1 MKESKIETTIG
12 LCVVAL
18 SKFLMKK
25 YSVPPFSLHMRTKSS
40 QSSSACSKNLIFKV
54 LILMKKYSVSEE
66 EAYQRLMEMELYE
79 LLLDA
84 DTRLYLE
91 PN

>member
-1 MKESKIETTIG
+1 MKKSKIETTIG

-25 YSVPPFSLHMRTKSS
+25 YSV
-40 QSSSACSKNLIFKV
+40 
-54 LILMKKYSVSEE
+54 SEE
-66 EAYQRLMEMELYE
+66 EAYRRFMKMELYE

-91 PN
+91 PNEFLIRCCEMECDKGKEALYRFINVD

>member
-25 YSVPPFSLHMRTKSS
+25 YSVL
-40 QSSSACSKNLIFKV
+40 
-54 LILMKKYSVSEE
+54 EE

-79 LLLDA
+79 LLLDT

-91 PN
+91 SNEFLIQCCEIECDKGKEALYRFINAD

>member
-25 YSVPPFSLHMRTKSS
+25 YSV
-40 QSSSACSKNLIFKV
+40 
-54 LILMKKYSVSEE
+54 SEE

-79 LLLDA
+79 LLPDV

-91 PN
+91 PNEFLIECCKLECDEGKEALYRFISVE

>member
-18 SKFLMKK
+18 SKF
-25 YSVPPFSLHMRTKSS
+25 
-40 QSSSACSKNLIFKV
+40 
-54 LILMKKYSVSEE
+54 LMKKYSVSEE

-84 DTRLYLE
+84 TE
-91 PN
+91 

>member
-1 MKESKIETTIG
+1 MKGSKIETTIG

-25 YSVPPFSLHMRTKSS
+25 Y
-40 QSSSACSKNLIFKV
+40 N
-54 LILMKKYSVSEE
+54 VSED

-79 LLLDA
+79 LLLDV

-91 PN
+91 PNEFLIRCCEIECDKGKEALYRFINTD

>member
-25 YSVPPFSLHMRTKSS
+25 YG
-40 QSSSACSKNLIFKV
+40 
-54 LILMKKYSVSEE
+54 VSEE

-91 PN
+91 PNEFLIRCCETECDKGKEALYRFISED

>member
-18 SKFLMKK
+18 SKFFFFF
-25 YSVPPFSLHMRTKSS
+25 YSVL
-40 QSSSACSKNLIFKV
+40 
-54 LILMKKYSVSEE
+54 EE

-79 LLLDA
+79 LLLDT
-84 DTRLYLE
+84 DTRLFLE
-91 PN
+91 PNEFLIQCCEIECDKGKETLYRFINAD

>member
-25 YSVPPFSLHMRTKSS
+25 YSVL
-40 QSSSACSKNLIFKV
+40 
-54 LILMKKYSVSEE
+54 E

-79 LLLDA
+79 LLLDT

-91 PN
+91 PNEFLIQCCEIECDKGKEALYRFINAD

>member
-25 YSVPPFSLHMRTKSS
+25 YSVL
-40 QSSSACSKNLIFKV
+40 
-54 LILMKKYSVSEE
+54 EE

-79 LLLDA
+79 LLLDT
-84 DTRLYLE
+84 DTRRFLE
-91 PN
+91 PNEFLIQ

>member
-1 MKESKIETTIG
+1 MMESKIETTIG

-18 SKFLMKK
+18 SKF
-25 YSVPPFSLHMRTKSS
+25 
-40 QSSSACSKNLIFKV
+40 
-54 LILMKKYSVSEE
+54 LMKKYSVSEE

-91 PN
+91 PNEFLIRCCEMECDKGKEGLKREF

>member
-1 MKESKIETTIG
+1 MKGSKIETTIG

-25 YSVPPFSLHMRTKSS
+25 Y
-40 QSSSACSKNLIFKV
+40 N
-54 LILMKKYSVSEE
+54 VSEE

-91 PN
+91 PNEFLIRCCEMECDKGKEALYRFISTD

>member
-1 MKESKIETTIG
+1 MKGSKIETTIG

-25 YSVPPFSLHMRTKSS
+25 Y
-40 QSSSACSKNLIFKV
+40 N
-54 LILMKKYSVSEE
+54 VSEE

-79 LLLDA
+79 LLLDV

-91 PN
+91 PNEFLIRCCEIECDKGKEALYRFINTD

>member
-1 MKESKIETTIG
+1 MKESKIKTTIG

-25 YSVPPFSLHMRTKSS
+25 Y
-40 QSSSACSKNLIFKV
+40 N
-54 LILMKKYSVSEE
+54 VSEE

-79 LLLDA
+79 LLLDV

-91 PN
+91 PNEFLIRCCEIECDKGKEALYRFINTD

>member
-1 MKESKIETTIG
+1 MVRGSKIETTIG

-25 YSVPPFSLHMRTKSS
+25 YG
-40 QSSSACSKNLIFKV
+40 I
-54 LILMKKYSVSEE
+54 SEE
-66 EAYQRLMEMELYE
+66 EAYQHLMEMDLYE
-79 LLLDA
+79 SLLDA

-91 PN
+91 TNEFLIQCCELECDEGKDALYRFISIK

>member
-1 MKESKIETTIG
+1 MDSKIETTIG

-18 SKFLMKK
+18 SKF
-25 YSVPPFSLHMRTKSS
+25 
-40 QSSSACSKNLIFKV
+40 
-54 LILMKKYSVSEE
+54 LMKKYSVSEE

-91 PN
+91 PNEFLIRCCEMECDKGKEGLKREF

>member
-18 SKFLMKK
+18 SKF
-25 YSVPPFSLHMRTKSS
+25 
-40 QSSSACSKNLIFKV
+40 
-54 LILMKKYSVSEE
+54 LMKKYSVSEE

-91 PN
+91 PNEFLIGAVRWNVIRGKRHCIDL

>member
-25 YSVPPFSLHMRTKSS
+25 YSVL
-40 QSSSACSKNLIFKV
+40 
-54 LILMKKYSVSEE
+54 EE

-79 LLLDA
+79 LLLDT

-91 PN
+91 PNEFLIQCCEIECDKGKEALYRFINAD